1 MKHSLKKIS
10 ALAGAVLFA
19 LLPLSACGG
28 GDDGGLVTLRINEV
42 THSVFYAPMYLADS
56 LGYFEEEGIKIE
68 LTNGGGADAVMTAVL
83 SGSADIGFCGPE
95 AAIYVKLGDAQDVP
109 TVFGQL
115 TQRDGS
121 FLVSRNDERETFRW
135 EDLKGKE
142 ILAGRQGGVP
152 CMTFEYILREHGFN
166 DGDINFNFEVSF
178 NNMTAAFLA
187 GTAEYCTM
195 FEPVASE
202 NQAAGNCYIVAAV
215 GEAGGE
221 VPYTCYIAKQS
232 WLDGHK
238 EVVNGFLRAMLRA
251 IEFTRTQEAGLVAE
265 NLFKQFPSTSYQ
277 SIMTSVESY
286 RRIDAWDSDM
296 AMSETAFERLQDII
310 ESAGELS
317 ARVKFTDIVD
327 NGYAQKALA
336 SLG

>member
-1 MKHSLKKIS
+1 MKKIF
-10 ALAGAVLFA
+10 ATLGAALFA
-19 LLPLSACGG
+19 LLPLAACGG
-28 GDDGGLVTLRINEV
+28 GDSDGLVTLRINEV
-42 THSVFYAPMYLADS
+42 THSVFYAPMYLADA

-121 FLVSRNDERETFRW
+121 FLVSRNDEAATFKW

-152 CMTFEYILREHGFN
+152 CMTFEYILREHGFT
-166 DGDINFNFEVSF
+166 DEDINFNFDVSF
-178 NNMTAAFLA
+178 NNMTAAFLG
-187 GTAEYCTM
+187 GTSEYCTM

-232 WLDGHK
+232 WLDAHGD
-238 EVVNGFLRAMLRA
+238 VVNGFLRAMLKA
-251 IEFTRTQEAGLVAE
+251 IDFAKTQDTSVIAE
-265 NLFKQFPSTSYQ
+265 NLYKQFPSTSYN
-277 SIMTSVESY
+277 SIITSVESY
-286 RRIDAWDSDM
+286 RRIDAWDTDM
-296 AMSETAFERLQDII
+296 AMSESAFERLQNII
-310 ESAGELS
+310 ESAGQLT
-317 ARVKFTDIVD
+317 ARVKFADVVSND
-327 NGYAQKALA
+327 YARRALE
-336 SLG
+336 SWTTRN

>member
-1 MKHSLKKIS
+1 MKKT
-10 ALAGAVLFA
+10 LAILGASLFA
-19 LLPLSACGG
+19 LLPLAACGET
-28 GDDGGLVTLRINEV
+28 GDDGLTTLRINEV

-68 LTNGGGADAVMTAVL
+68 LTNGGGADAVMSAVL
-83 SGSADIGFCGPE
+83 SGGTDIGFCGPE

-121 FLVSRNDERETFRW
+121 FLVSRKDEAETFRW
-135 EDLKGKE
+135 EDLKGKS

-152 CMTFEYILREHGFN
+152 CMTFEYILREHGFT
-166 DGDINFNFEVSF
+166 DEDINFNFDVSF
-178 NNMTAAFLA
+178 NNMTAAFLG
-187 GTAEYCTM
+187 GTSEYCTM

-232 WLDGHK
+232 WLDAHGD
-238 EVVNGFLRAMLRA
+238 VVNGFLRAMLKA
-251 IEFTRTQEAGLVAE
+251 IDFAKTQDTSVIAE
-265 NLFKQFPSTSYQ
+265 NLYKQFPSTSYN
-277 SIMTSVESY
+277 SIITSVESY
-286 RRIDAWDSDM
+286 RRIDAWDTDM
-296 AMSETAFERLQDII
+296 AMSESAFERLQNII
-310 ESAGELS
+310 ESAGQLT
-317 ARVKFTDIVD
+317 ARVKFADVVSND
-327 NGYAQKALA
+327 YARRALE
-336 SLG
+336 SLR